1 MIGVNVT
8 FQYTDSFDR
17 ARVIGVAENAR
28 AMFEGMPG
36 LRFKFFT
43 LDEPA
48 RRANNFYVWDS
59 KEAALEFFSDE
70 LRQRVT
76 DLYGVG
82 PTIEYV
88 EIAQIVDNAPGD

>member
-36 LRFKFFT
+36 LRYKFFT
-43 LDEPA
+43 VDEPA
-48 RRANNFYVWDS
+48 RRASLTVATGRRKS
-59 KEAALEFFSDE
+59 QQSVRHAAARHKEA
-70 LRQRVT
+70 
-76 DLYGVG
+76 
-82 PTIEYV
+82 P
-88 EIAQIVDNAPGD
+88 